1 MYFSDTRIATNIPTK
16 VVGPIDIIYREKMEK
31 IHVPLATFETPLWY
45 STKRGALAAQ
55 KSGGINTVVTDDFMT
70 RSIILEAANAES
82 AIKCQEWIKSHRNL
96 IAEIVSLS
104 SRFAKLQD
112 VSSENVGRLL
122 YVRICVESGNAS
134 GHNMATKAADEIA
147 DFITK
152 NYNGLK
158 YVSIS
163 GNYCTDKKVS
173 AVNGILGRGKRVTAD
188 ITISAD
194 VCQAILK
201 STPSRICELNYKKNL
216 IGSVLAGSVRSAN
229 AHYANVAL
237 AMYLA
242 TGQDAANI
250 VEASQGITVTD
261 MIGENLYF
269 SVTMPNIIVGTIGNG
284 KHLDF
289 ARENLTMMRCP
300 PEDPDSSERLA
311 AIIAATVLCSEL
323 SLMAAQTNRGEL
335 MHSHVALERNSKR

>member
-1 MYFSDTRIATNIPTK
+1 MYFSDTAVPTNVPTK
-16 VVGPIDIIYREKMEK
+16 IVGPVEFIYQGKKEK
-31 IHVPLATFETPLWY
+31 IDVPLATFETPLWY

-55 KSGGINTVVTDDFMT
+55 KSGGINTIVTDDFMT
-70 RSIILEAANAES
+70 RSIILEAVNAED
-82 AIKCQEWIKSHRNL
+82 AIKCQEWIESHRDR
-96 IAEIVSLS
+96 IAGVVSSS
-104 SRFAKLQD
+104 SRFAKLHD
-112 VSSENVGRLL
+112 LSSENVGRLL

-147 DFITK
+147 DFITS
-152 NYNGLK
+152 NYNGLR

-173 AVNGILGRGKRVTAD
+173 AINGILGRGKRVTAD

-201 STPSRICELNYKKNL
+201 STASKICELNYKKNL
-216 IGSVLAGSVRSAN
+216 IGSVLAGSIRSAN

-250 VEASQGITVTD
+250 VEASQGITVAD
-261 MIGENLYF
+261 MVGENLYF
-269 SVTMPNIIVGTIGNG
+269 SVTMPNIIVGTVGNG

-289 ARENLTMMRCP
+289 ARKNLTMMGCR
-300 PEDPDSSERLA
+300 PEDPDSSKRLA

-335 MHSHVALERNSKR
+335 MQSHVALERDSKM